1 MFIGHF
7 ALGFGAKAFAP
18 RVSLGAL
25 FFAVQF
31 VDLLWPSLLLLGL
44 EQVEIRPGITAVTPL
59 DFVHYPISHSLLMA
73 GVWAVLIG
81 GTYYLLN
88 RQPKAAWVLG
98 ACVASHWLLDLIVHR
113 PDLPLAFGDT
123 PVFGFGLWNSLA
135 GTVLVEMS
143 LFALG
148 FWIYL
153 RQTKAIKPTGVYALW
168 GLVTF
173 LLVIYGANLF
183 GPPPPDVQAIAI
195 AGHAQWLFVLWAYWV
210 DRNRENVNPNA

>member
-7 ALGFGAKAFAP
+7 AIGFGAKAAAP

-44 EQVEIRPGITAVTPL
+44 ERVEIQPGITAVTPL

-73 GVWAVLIG
+73 GVWALAIG
-81 GTYYLLN
+81 GLYYLL
-88 RQPKAAWVLG
+88 RKEPRGAWVLA

-113 PDLPLAFGDT
+113 PDLSLAFGEG
-123 PVFGFGLWNSLA
+123 PKFGLGLWNSVV
-135 GTVLVEMS
+135 GTVVVEIL
-143 LFALG
+143 LFTAGL
-148 FWIYL
+148 WLYL
-153 RQTKAIKPTGVYALW
+153 RHTKALKPVGVYALW

-183 GPPPPDVQAIAI
+183 GPPPPDVQSIAI
-195 AGHAQWLFVLWAYWV
+195 AGHAQWLLVLWGYWV
-210 DRNRENVNPNA
+210 DQNRMAR